1 MQKHN
6 SVQQKHMYKMHTFT
20 HASAFELGR
29 CVTDV
34 RPLLTPDVAQQGV
47 FVWFP
52 KATVREGGGGW
63 SREAGLQPHV
73 LLWFVCMSDCCM
85 HACVPVEAA
94 GGLFARC
101 HWMAVFVYGCMC
113 IWFYVHVC
121 VCAWAQCGKCC
132 CLQANCYWQA
142 HTDYWSQKVKCTLCS
157 FLSPEAPSFCLSNF
171 LSSHF
176 YFLYFSLCH
185 SLLLFLSPWRFL
197 SFAPSPLPPSLM
209 ILAEVWL
216 IGHRAT
222 MSGSEGRVG
231 MRWRKRKRKRENG
244 GGKLC

>member
-6 SVQQKHMYKMHTFT
+6 NVQQKHMYKMHTFT
-20 HASAFELGR
+20 HASTFELGR

-85 HACVPVEAA
+85 HMCVPVEAA

-113 IWFYVHVC
+113 IWFDVHMC
-121 VCAWAQCGKCC
+121 VPEHSVESVVVYRLTVTDKHTLTTGVKKLNALYALFFPRRLPLSA
-132 CLQANCYWQA
+132 CLTFSPPIFIFYI
-142 HTDYWSQKVKCTLCS
+142 
-157 FLSPEAPSFCLSNF
+157 FLSVILSCF
-171 LSSHF
+171 
-176 YFLYFSLCH
+176 FSLPDDFF
-185 SLLLFLSPWRFL
+185 LLLPPLSLHLWWF
-197 SFAPSPLPPSLM
+197 
-209 ILAEVWL
+209 
-216 IGHRAT
+216 
-222 MSGSEGRVG
+222 
-231 MRWRKRKRKRENG
+231 
-244 GGKLC
+244 